1 MQLQKFIMQTRL
13 RPMRRPG
20 RIVRIDDQRRLPVG
34 PRASAP

>member
-13 RPMRRPG
+13 RPMRRPARIG
-20 RIVRIDDQRRLPVG
+20 RLDDQKRLPVG